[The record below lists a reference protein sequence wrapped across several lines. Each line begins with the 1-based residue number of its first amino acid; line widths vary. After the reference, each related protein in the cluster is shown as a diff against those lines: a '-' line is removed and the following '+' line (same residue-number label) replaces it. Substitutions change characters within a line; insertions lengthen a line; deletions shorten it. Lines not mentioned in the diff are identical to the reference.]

1 MYRQITV
8 ERFTTELFDLF
19 EETFERHHGIYLD
32 KGTSFFETLESISAA
47 EASRPVSAQCASI
60 AAHIEHVCFYLDLLE
75 GDMRGE
81 EVGHV
86 DWQEIWRNARPV
98 SPEEWMAL
106 KERLRQ
112 TYRRVLTALKTLDT
126 WDGEDDIAIS
136 LAMLVHTAY
145 HLGEIRQALC
155 VVKPTR

>member
-1 MYRQITV
+1 MSRQITV

-19 EETFERHHGIYLD
+19 KETFERHHGIYLD

-47 EASRPVSAQCASI
+47 DASRPVSAQCASI

-81 EVGHV
+81 EVDQV

-98 SPEEWMAL
+98 SPEECA
-106 KERLRQ
+106 KGTAQ
-112 TYRRVLTALKTLDT
+112 TDLPARSHGAKDPRY
-126 WDGEDDIAIS
+126 
-136 LAMLVHTAY
+136 
-145 HLGEIRQALC
+145 LGR
-155 VVKPTR
+155 